1 MPKLSRVGLIGFGQ
15 AGQILARELAAAGA
29 ADIAAFDVLFA
40 DRASGPSRSLDACAV
55 RDCASAAAAA
65 DGAELVICAVTPAQ
79 GLEAARAVAWGIEK
93 GAYYLDLNS
102 AAPSLKQLSAG
113 AIEGRGGRYVEA
125 AVMAPLAEARLAA
138 PMLLGGR
145 YASAFLDLARP
156 LGFSGATLFSEQVG
170 KAAAAEMC
178 CSAMLR
184 GFEALMAESLLAARR
199 HGVEATVL
207 SVLTDLAPAAD
218 WPALARGMIAGSLE
232 GGARHAADLSEIAR
246 TLEEAG
252 VMPLMTRAA
261 ARRHGWAAA
270 LGPSAEG
277 EDLAAALDRVLGR
290 IDDA

>member
-15 AGQILARELAAAGA
+15 VGQVLARDLAAAGVA
-29 ADIAAFDVLFA
+29 EVAAFDLLFA
-40 DRASGPSRSLDACAV
+40 DRQSGPSRALDGCAV
-55 RDCASAAAAA
+55 RDCASAAQAAA
-65 DGAELVICAVTPAQ
+65 GAELVICAVTAAQ
-79 GLEAARAVAWGIEK
+79 ALEAARAAAWGVEK

-102 AAPSLKQLSAG
+102 AGPSLKQLSAG

-125 AVMAPLAEARLAA
+125 AVMAPVAEARLAA

-145 YASAFLDLARP
+145 YASAFLDLAKP
-156 LGFSGATLFSEQVG
+156 LGFSGASLFSEQIG

-184 GFEALMAESLLAARR
+184 GFEALLVESLLAARR

-207 SVLTDLAPAAD
+207 SVLGDLAPAAD
-218 WPALARGMIAGSLE
+218 WPALARGMLAGSLE

-252 VMPLMTRAA
+252 VVPLMTRAA
-261 ARRHGWAAA
+261 ARRHDWAAA
-270 LGPSAEG
+270 LGSSGADEG
-277 EDLAAALDRVLGR
+277 LAAALDRVLGR
-290 IDDA
+290 IDEA